1 MNDMLTSYTTK
12 RLEKENFLMELP
24 ERINYAYS
32 TLKYNQDLIQ
42 FAESKANTLLVINSI
57 FLATITG
64 ITGISHGAGLMGTIL
79 GIMKILFLV
88 IAICSVITCLMV
100 VAPAKGDFKGAGRR
114 DLIFYKDILRHN
126 TPEAY
131 RFEFCKTQTP
141 QLLEDLLKRCYSLS
155 HITDLKFNR
164 YNLAQRTTFISCIL
178 WLGCIFIYYII

>member
-1 MNDMLTSYTTK
+1 MNDMLTGYTTK

-24 ERINYAYS
+24 ERISYAYS

-42 FAESKANTLLVINSI
+42 FAESKANTLLIINSI

-64 ITGISHGAGLMGTIL
+64 IMGASHEAGFMVTIFGIA
-79 GIMKILFLV
+79 KILFLL
-88 IAICSVITCLMV
+88 IAICSVIACLMV
-100 VAPAKGDFKGAGRR
+100 VAPAKGDLKYTRRR
-114 DLIFYKDILRHN
+114 DLIFYKDILHHN

-155 HITDLKFNR
+155 HITDLKFSR
-164 YNLAQRTTFISCIL
+164 YNLAQRVTFLSCIL
-178 WLGCIFIYYII
+178 WLGCIFVYYII